1 MSKREGWE
9 ETDEVV
15 EVQVKRPLDKVVA
28 VRLAADAWEELRRE
42 ARERGVGP
50 STLARTWI
58 LQKLNE
64 LKRRGKTREKQREF
78 ARRVGRAA
86 KEAGG
91 PEPTEEEI
99 VEAVKATREEIY
111 RERES

>member
-1 MSKREGWE
+1 
-9 ETDEVV
+9 
-15 EVQVKRPLDKVVA
+15 
-28 VRLAADAWEELRRE
+28 LRRE

-58 LQKLNE
+58 LEKLAE
-64 LKRRGKTREKQREF
+64 MKQRRESQEKQREF
-78 ARRVGRAA
+78 ARRVARAA
-86 KEAGG
+86 QEAGG

-99 VEAVKATREEIY
+99 VEAVKATREELY